1 MPEEGVPLTP
11 TPQLLT
17 AGEIASLARLF
28 ASQGV
33 DKIRLTGGEP
43 LLRKDLKEIVGRCIV
58 RRGGG
63 EGGGGRSEMG
73 RRRATSATCFISQS
87 LSPPLLELTLFL

>member
-63 EGGGGRSEMG
+63 EGGGGKLPALLASFLRV
-73 RRRATSATCFISQS
+73 S
-87 LSPPLLELTLFL
+87 LLHFWN

>member
-17 AGEIASLARLF
+17 AGEIATLAQLF

-43 LLRKDLKEIVGRCIV
+43 LLRKDLEEIVGRCSV
-58 RRGGG
+58 RRE
-63 EGGGGRSEMG
+63 EGR
-73 RRRATSATCFISQS
+73 
-87 LSPPLLELTLFL
+87 LKLVLTLVLLALFLRGSLLHFWN

>member
-17 AGEIASLARLF
+17 AGEIATLAQLF

-43 LLRKDLKEIVGRCIV
+43 LLRKDLKEIVGRCSV
-58 RRGGG
+58 WREEGGG
-63 EGGGGRSEMG
+63 RREEVGGGGGR
-73 RRRATSATCFISQS
+73 RRS
-87 LSPPLLELTLFL
+87 

>member
-43 LLRKDLKEIVGRCIV
+43 LLRKDVKEIVGRCIV
-58 RRGGG
+58 RRGRG
-63 EGGGGRSEMG
+63 EEG
-73 RRRATSATCFISQS
+73 RR
-87 LSPPLLELTLFL
+87 EE

>member
-63 EGGGGRSEMG
+63 EGGGVRWGGGELPAVLASFLRV
-73 RRRATSATCFISQS
+73 S
-87 LSPPLLELTLFL
+87 LLHFWN